1 MPVGSC
7 TFTRALTCTR
17 VQSQYLRSP
26 RGPLAER
33 NSKSFEVA
41 RGETCSRVSWGRVLG
56 ASPSFVCVCV
66 CVCESAC
73 ASVCVCEN
81 ECAGV
86 RVRGNI
92 CGCAYVSVC
101 VCVRAERQLMG
112 GASPDQQTEGGLS
125 SALSIVRRA

>member
-41 RGETCSRVSWGRVLG
+41 RGETCSRVSWGRLLG

-66 CVCESAC
+66 WMC
-73 ASVCVCEN
+73 AK
-81 ECAGV
+81 V
-86 RVRGNI
+86 RVR
-92 CGCAYVSVC
+92 AC
-101 VCVRAERQLMG
+101 VCVRM
-112 GASPDQQTEGGLS
+112 
-125 SALSIVRRA
+125 SALECVCEGTYADAHM